1 MSTIEETTDP
11 QERETTLEEE
21 IAIVKRM
28 LILSPIKEA
37 RARAEAMLARWPD
50 SPEAQHVARLA
61 SPPVVKAVPG
71 SGLSVEKEGLWLE
84 ANARNYSGCW
94 LAVSGDRLVAADPD
108 YERVRAIVKE
118 DPENPQVVLYYSSP
132 RRSR

>member
-1 MSTIEETTDP
+1 MSTIDEGTVP

-50 SPEAQHVARLA
+50 SPEAQHVALLA
-61 SPPVVKAVPG
+61 SPPIVKVVPG
-71 SGLSVEKEGLWLE
+71 SGLSLEKERAWLK
-84 ANARNYSGCW
+84 ANARNYPGRW
-94 LAVSGDRLVAADPD
+94 LAVSGDRLVAANSD
-108 YERVRAIVKE
+108 YGKVRAMVKE
-118 DPENPQVVLYYSSP
+118 DPEKPQVVLYYSPP
-132 RRSR
+132 RRNP